1 MPRNSKRR
9 LPLLVLA
16 LVGSVVEV
24 AGCATWQG
32 PRIDPTGE
40 RLFVWPN
47 EPSLVA
53 PVPVGAPPIFTPAP
67 IGAGPIV
74 GPAPAAPVVQPLP
87 SMAPSTPFGNVVAP
101 PVYSDPPGVVP
112 AAPLVGPGP
121 GVPIAAPPPLPPPPV
136 IAPQIPA
143 GPALPMPPPPGIAAA
158 PVLPSAGVAPI
169 GRDYLRVSPSG
180 LVAAV
185 GSEMLLKAGIVARE
199 GHLVANQRV
208 DWTVARTGVG
218 QFTELGFR
226 DLGQLWGFFEAPRKV
241 DDWTATTTTA
251 VVPITLYT
259 STPNPNDNVPIF
271 RGESWVTVTSASE
284 GTSVVAAHAPAYR
297 EFNQATSTI
306 YWIDAQWVF
315 PQPAIVELGR
325 PHTLTTTLMR
335 RTDGVPLAGWIV
347 RYDVSGGASLGYE
360 GGNFVESTTDAA
372 GRASVE
378 VSPKDAGGG
387 GAINVG
393 ITIVRPQT
401 AGPAVMPRL
410 ELGRGVATISWT
422 AAAPL
427 PVVPIAPGIPG
438 GPVPLPAP
446 PTFSPPPTLP
456 PVTNQPAPAPA
467 PNAYTPP
474 AAATGQPRLEASLR
488 AAGTDQVAVG
498 EFAAFELT
506 VTNRGDGVARNILV
520 TDRFDRGLRHQ
531 NAQPNEYMIKYSGMR
546 DLQPNESQMIRLT
559 FQVVDGG
566 KQCHEA
572 TVTADGAEAVSK
584 SGCIMARQAALEV
597 SITGPRSRVVGET
610 AEFSAVVKNV
620 GDVAA
625 TNIEMVIR
633 CDAAIV
639 PTKAEAGSVSLA
651 DGGIL
656 LKIDRLEPAERRTFG
671 MNGECRG
678 ASNRACARAIVTA
691 DGGVNQAAEA
701 CVEILSPLSNAA
713 PGATAAPAVSNL
725 RLTVA
730 VTKNPARVGEK
741 QLINVV
747 MENAGQQVERQ
758 VDMRVLLPREFT
770 LDPTA
775 IQPQSEATVL
785 GNEIRFTR
793 ITDLATG
800 QQRRYLIPVTPNR
813 TGRVQVRA
821 EIAAPSLTPP
831 KSFDSEVI
839 EITAASP

>member
-9 LPLLVLA
+9 FLLLVLA
-16 LVGSVVEV
+16 LVGSFVAV

-47 EPSLVA
+47 QPSLVTPA
-53 PVPVGAPPIFTPAP
+53 PVGAAPVFTPAP
-67 IGAGPIV
+67 IGTGPIIA
-74 GPAPAAPVVQPLP
+74 PAPTVPVVQPLP
-87 SMAPSTPFGNVVAP
+87 SMVPSTPFGNVVAP
-101 PVYSDPPGVVP
+101 PVYSDPPGAVP

-121 GVPIAAPPPLPPPPV
+121 GVPIAAGPPLPPSPV
-136 IAPQIPA
+136 FAPQIPA
-143 GPALPMPPPPGIAAA
+143 GPALPMPPPPGIVAA

-180 LVAAV
+180 LVAPV

-199 GHLVANQRV
+199 GHLIANQRV

-259 STPNPNDNVPIF
+259 STPNPYDDVPIF

-284 GTSVVAAHAPAYR
+284 GTSVVAAHAPAYC

-335 RTDGVPLAGWIV
+335 RTDGAPLAGWIV

-360 GGNFVESTTDAA
+360 GGNFVEATTDAA

-378 VSPKDAGGG
+378 VSPKDAGG

-410 ELGRGVATISWT
+410 ELGRGAATITWT

-427 PVVPIAPGIPG
+427 PAVPITPVIPG
-438 GPVPLPAP
+438 GPVPPPSP

-456 PVTNQPAPAPA
+456 PVTNQPAPPPAAAPPAAPA
-467 PNAYTPP
+467 PNPNAPP
-474 AAATGQPRLEASLR
+474 AAAGTPRLELNMR
-488 AAGTDQVAVG
+488 VAGTDQVAVG

-506 VTNRGDGVARNILV
+506 MTNRGDGVARNISV
-520 TDRFDRGLRHQ
+520 TDRFDRGLRHEK
-531 NAQPNEYMIKYSGMR
+531 AQPNEYAIRYTGELR

-572 TVTADGAEAVSK
+572 TVTADGAEAVSQ

-597 SITGPRSRVVGET
+597 SITAPRSSVVGET
-610 AEFSAVVKNV
+610 TKFNAVVKNV

-633 CDAAIV
+633 CDAAID
-639 PTKAEAGSVSLA
+639 PTMAERGSQQLA

-671 MNGECRG
+671 MHGQCR
-678 ASNRACARAIVTA
+678 SDSKRACVQAIVRA

-701 CVEILSPLSNAA
+701 CVEVLPPLS
-713 PGATAAPAVSNL
+713 
-725 RLTVA
+725 
-730 VTKNPARVGEK
+730 
-741 QLINVV
+741 
-747 MENAGQQVERQ
+747 
-758 VDMRVLLPREFT
+758 
-770 LDPTA
+770 
-775 IQPQSEATVL
+775 
-785 GNEIRFTR
+785 
-793 ITDLATG
+793 
-800 QQRRYLIPVTPNR
+800 
-813 TGRVQVRA
+813 
-821 EIAAPSLTPP
+821 
-831 KSFDSEVI
+831 
-839 EITAASP
+839 ASP